1 MDKRP
6 EKKSE
11 ETRIGFVT
19 LGPSSG
25 PHFNSMR
32 LIVPNEVRWDAEVL
46 GLYGESW
53 EDIKGITSVII
64 SRTSPLVAKHC
75 WQGITLAAAIVELM
89 NPGIRE
95 RLQEE
100 LQIPVT
106 TALDAVVSALQVLSA
121 KRILLITPMDEYA
134 NKLHQEYLAKIG
146 IEAISSPL
154 LLKNYLDA
162 GGLSPE
168 DVYAL
173 TKEALVVAG
182 KVDAIYFQ
190 GAILDPIR
198 VIDRIETEMN
208 ITVVAS
214 MPAMLWRL
222 LSRLGLRC
230 PMGGYGWLMRAWPN
244 AE

>member
-1 MDKRP
+1 MNELL

-25 PHFNSMR
+25 PHFDSMR

-46 GLYGESW
+46 GGYGERW
-53 EDIKGITSVII
+53 DDIKGIASVII
-64 SRTSPLVAKHC
+64 SKTGPLIAKHR

-134 NKLHQEYLAKIG
+134 NKLHREYLAKVG
-146 IEAISSPL
+146 IEAISSPAF
-154 LLKNYLDA
+154 LKNYLDA
-162 GGLSPE
+162 RELSPE

-173 TKEALVVAG
+173 TKEALVAAG

-190 GAILDPIR
+190 GAVLDPIK
-198 VIDRIETEMN
+198 VLDRIEKEMN

-214 MPAMLWRL
+214 IPAMLWRL
-222 LSRLGLRC
+222 LSRLGLKF
-230 PMGGYGWLMRAWPN
+230 PVGGYGWLMRDWPD